1 MPSQIKAGLGL
12 RTLREDPLVGRSTP
26 LDPWRLTFK
35 VSEVA
40 FTVANLGIA
49 HRARPRPA
57 NTHLEVPSILFTSLP
72 LLGNDSRDRWWLS
85 QGEADN
91 GWSPDTEYLM
101 TTTVNTTPNPKTKPE
116 SLSPE
121 SNGNTTATIRLALFA
136 FNHAHRVFLDTAA
149 QQLGVGTTD
158 LDALLQLAQ
167 DEPVTPGQLRAHL
180 QLTTGAITA
189 VTDRLDAAGYLTRLQ
204 HPTDRRSL
212 LLVLTPTG
220 RNAVHDV
227 LTRYDALIT
236 TLPDAAMTL
245 RHLKSLADVVLQASS
260 DDFS

>member
-1 MPSQIKAGLGL
+1 
-12 RTLREDPLVGRSTP
+12 
-26 LDPWRLTFK
+26 
-35 VSEVA
+35 
-40 FTVANLGIA
+40 
-49 HRARPRPA
+49 
-57 NTHLEVPSILFTSLP
+57 
-72 LLGNDSRDRWWLS
+72 
-85 QGEADN
+85 
-91 GWSPDTEYLM
+91 M
-101 TTTVNTTPNPKTKPE
+101 TTTVNTTPNPKTTLEPSPPE
-116 SLSPE
+116 PDA
-121 SNGNTTATIRLALFA
+121 NPIATIRSALFA
-136 FNHAHRVFLDTAA
+136 FDHAHRVFLDTAA
-149 QQLGVGTTD
+149 HQLGVGTTD
-158 LDALLQLAQ
+158 LDALLQLAE

-236 TLPDAAMTL
+236 RLPDGAMT
-245 RHLKSLADVVLQASS
+245 HKYLKSLADVVLQASS

>member
-1 MPSQIKAGLGL
+1 
-12 RTLREDPLVGRSTP
+12 
-26 LDPWRLTFK
+26 
-35 VSEVA
+35 
-40 FTVANLGIA
+40 
-49 HRARPRPA
+49 
-57 NTHLEVPSILFTSLP
+57 
-72 LLGNDSRDRWWLS
+72 
-85 QGEADN
+85 
-91 GWSPDTEYLM
+91 M

-116 SLSPE
+116 SLPPE

-220 RNAVHDV
+220 RNAVNHV
-227 LTRYDALIT
+227 LHQYET
-236 TLPDAAMTL
+236 TLTALSEKPAMIQQLTTL
-245 RHLKSLADVVLQASS
+245 TSAVLHASKA
-260 DDFS
+260 

>member
-1 MPSQIKAGLGL
+1 M
-12 RTLREDPLVGRSTP
+12 GRSTP

-85 QGEADN
+85 QGEADH

-116 SLSPE
+116 SLPPE

-220 RNAVHDV
+220 RNAVNHV
-227 LTRYDALIT
+227 LHQYET
-236 TLPDAAMTL
+236 TLTALSEKPAMIQQLTTL
-245 RHLKSLADVVLQASS
+245 TSAVLHASKA
-260 DDFS
+260 